1 MRRRKLGLVEWR
13 DEYEE
18 SLWRPLYS
26 LLQGL
31 DYTIFFRQLAHLE
44 PAMLDQSD
52 QELLAVVHAPAAY
65 PDAQGEDKAAEV
77 AKWLRDWLM
86 ARRDQPGEDPA
97 AMAQMMRQASPHQAS
112 TLFLNLSV

>member
-1 MRRRKLGLVEWR
+1 
-13 DEYEE
+13 
-18 SLWRPLYS
+18 
-26 LLQGL
+26 
-31 DYTIFFRQLAHLE
+31 
-44 PAMLDQSD
+44 
-52 QELLAVVHAPAAY
+52 VVHAPAAY
-65 PDAQGEDKAAEV
+65 PDAHGKDKAAEV